1 MPTLYEVLTLPQLSA
16 FTTAQQCHDWFNE
29 TTSQPGD
36 STPYTWSGIGA
47 KLLANGAAA
56 SDVMSFTS
64 NVTTLPGGPL
74 LNACLLSGGL
84 NLADAT
90 NRAVITS
97 EEVNEPQWAVNI
109 INAMLAIGA
118 PVATPNWQ
126 LYGLSAAPALADIQ
140 AILLSKSFGQVAATI
155 QSQIQSSVI
164 TTVAG
169 IESAIAPLLATAQAN
184 LGG

>member
-1 MPTLYEVLTLPQLSA
+1 MSVVDLSTGRTVA
-16 FTTAQQCHDWFNE
+16 SITIAGHPAGIAMSRDGARAYV
-29 TTSQPGD
+29 TSPDGHMLSMLD
-36 STPYTWSGIGA
+36 
-47 KLLANGAAA
+47 AA
-56 SDVMSFTS
+56 SRTVLRQ
-64 NVTTLPGGPL
+64 VTLPGGPL